1 MLSYLHA
8 LHVLG
13 SVSKSSC
20 FVSNFMEASFR
31 AFQEIAE
38 IGTEFGAYA
47 LSAGTR
53 ITAVILK

>member
-1 MLSYLHA
+1 
-8 LHVLG
+8 
-13 SVSKSSC
+13 
-20 FVSNFMEASFR
+20 MEASFR